1 MSLKT
6 AVLHGGLHRN
16 AVRLEMH
23 KKLYLDKVIGRPT
36 EIPDIYLELVIK
48 FYKKKAVLKFR
59 TIVYSAEL
67 NRAQ

>member
-1 MSLKT
+1 
-6 AVLHGGLHRN
+6 
-16 AVRLEMH
+16 
-23 KKLYLDKVIGRPT
+23 VIGRPT

-48 FYKKKAVLKFR
+48 FYKKKAVLNFR